1 MRSFVYIYLCLA
13 LFLAPVQASGLYRW
27 VDSNGVVQFSD
38 KVPPEDAGHERKV
51 IDRNSGRVVETIER
65 ARTVEE
71 LKEQRRLDKI
81 KAAQAEKDQL
91 RQSRDRMLLS
101 TYQGVDEIN
110 KARDVKVET
119 IENAIHISQ
128 GTLKTQKS
136 QLTDLRSSAAD
147 YERSSRPIPKR
158 LLDKMGAAKAKI
170 IRTNNYIEKR
180 RHEQELIRKEF
191 ARFAKRYK
199 ELTE

>member
-1 MRSFVYIYLCLA
+1 MRTFVYFYLCLT
-13 LFLAPVQASGLYRW
+13 LFLAPAQAGGLYRW

-38 KVPPEDAGHERKV
+38 QVPPEDARHERKV
-51 IDRNSGRVVETIER
+51 IDRSSGRVVETIER

-71 LKEQRRLDKI
+71 LKEQKRLDKI

-91 RQSRDRMLLS
+91 RKGRDRMLLS
-101 TYQGVDEIN
+101 TYQGIDEIN
-110 KARDVKVET
+110 KARDVKIDT
-119 IENAIHISQ
+119 IENAIQISQ
-128 GTLKTQKS
+128 GTLKSQKS
-136 QLTDLRSSAAD
+136 QLSDLRASAAD

-158 LLDKMGAAKAKI
+158 LLDNMGAVKAKI

-180 RHEQELIRKEF
+180 RNEQELIRKEF
-191 ARFAKRYK
+191 ARFVNRYK